1 MRGIRDTETRGI
13 DRRKRKGGALAE
25 EEDAREEEVEE
36 DTGNRTTENKE
47 TSSRIG
53 EMITTNRYVYVC
65 VLTYVTATT
74 QQQL

>member
-13 DRRKRKGGALAE
+13 DRRKRKALA

-65 VLTYVTATT
+65 VLTHVIATT
-74 QQQL
+74 QLQL

>member
-1 MRGIRDTETRGI
+1 VRGIRDTETRGI
-13 DRRKRKGGALAE
+13 DRRKRKALA

-65 VLTYVTATT
+65 VLTYVIATT
-74 QQQL
+74 QLQL